1 MALECPYCQH
11 EWQPKVPNPLA
22 CPKCKRYFTV
32 ANLPGEADGYE
43 PQGRI
48 KEPIIASLPK
58 TNHPSPS
65 AYVQCYRG
73 QRFGSCGER
82 AVMKLG
88 KHSYCLEHAIEK
100 LKEEQEAMESEDN
113 Q

>member
-1 MALECPYCQH
+1 MALECPYCGH
-11 EWQPKVPNPLA
+11 AWQPKVPNPLA

-32 ANLPGEADGYE
+32 DKLPRDVDDYV

-48 KEPIIASLPK
+48 KALVIASIPDPK
-58 TNHPSPS
+58 HPNPS

-88 KHSYCLEHAIEK
+88 KHSYCYEHAVEK
-100 LKEEQEAMESEDN
+100 LKELQGEMETEKLP
-113 Q
+113 